1 MTRAN
6 GTSNDDEDDDEP
18 NTDPDLVWSTPT
30 WSDAAEG
37 TAPGG
42 VHTTAARP
50 PPPPYPPIQPKKDT
64 SRNTRLAIL
73 LAAVAA
79 VLLCGCVTA
88 VVVTAAFGRTIID
101 NVRERNR
108 ETGRLNEPVRD
119 GPLEFR
125 VSRVDCGVPDL
136 GDSFAY
142 QAAVGQFCLVEMNVR
157 NVSDEP
163 ATFSD
168 EHQRAYGE
176 HDEEFAAD
184 SGAGV
189 LANAQQQIFLNKINP
204 GNQVTGIVVYDIP
217 PDASIV
223 KIELRA
229 SERST
234 GALVTTR

>member
-6 GTSNDDEDDDEP
+6 GTSNDDEDDEP

-37 TAPGG
+37 TTPGG
-42 VHTTAARP
+42 VPATAASP
-50 PPPPYPPIQPKKDT
+50 PPPPYPPIQPQKDT

-79 VLLCGCVTA
+79 VLLCGCVSA

-157 NVSDEP
+157 NVGDEP

-168 EHQRAYGE
+168 QHQRAYGE
-176 HDEEFAAD
+176 HDEQFAAD

>member
-1 MTRAN
+1 MTTAN
-6 GTSNDDEDDDEP
+6 GKSFEDDEP

-42 VHTTAARP
+42 VSASRGVATP
-50 PPPPYPPIQPKKDT
+50 PPSYRPIPPKQDA
-64 SRNTRLAIL
+64 SRNTRLAII

-88 VVVTAAFGRTIID
+88 VVVTAAFGRTIYD

-108 ETGRLNEPVRD
+108 DTGRLNESVRD
-119 GPLEFR
+119 GDLEFR
-125 VSRVDCGVPDL
+125 VSRVDCGVPEL
-136 GDSFAY
+136 GDSFVF

-157 NVSDEP
+157 NVGDEP

-176 HDEEFAAD
+176 NDEEFAAD

-189 LANAQQQIFLNKINP
+189 LANDQQQIFLNKINP
-204 GNQVTGIVVYDIP
+204 GNQITGIVVYDIP

-223 KIELRA
+223 KIELKA
-229 SERST
+229 SEGST
-234 GALVTTR
+234 GALVRTR